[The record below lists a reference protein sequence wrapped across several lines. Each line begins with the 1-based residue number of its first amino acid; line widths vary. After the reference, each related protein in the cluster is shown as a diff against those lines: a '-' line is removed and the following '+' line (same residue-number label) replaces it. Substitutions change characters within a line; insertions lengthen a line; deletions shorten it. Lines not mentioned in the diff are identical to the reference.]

1 VALENDVKPV
11 CSTESVLASVLYR
24 DDHSI
29 ILNKPTG
36 IAVHR
41 TPKGDENLESYF
53 SALTFERSNPPML
66 AHRLD
71 KLTSGCLVLGR
82 HAKSIAHLGKLF
94 TQGRIKK
101 RYVALVLGHPPEA
114 SGTFSRSILRVDL
127 GRGKWEFRCS
137 PEGQEA
143 ITEYRLLAKSPTH
156 SLLSLSPL
164 TGRTH
169 QLRLHCQALGC
180 PIVGDVFY
188 GGGEGQLLLHAF
200 QVHIPSATGY
210 AQIDVTAPLPDY
222 FDAALEAQG
231 LAPPAPQ
238 RLGSLSM
245 TS

>member
-1 VALENDVKPV
+1 VAVENAVLPV
-11 CSTESVLASVLYR
+11 CSAESVRASVLYR
-24 DDHSI
+24 DDHMI

-53 SALTFERSNPPML
+53 SALTFERTNPPML

-82 HAKSIAHLGKLF
+82 HGKSIAHLGKLF

-101 RYVALVLGHPPEA
+101 CYVALVLGYPPDVA
-114 SGTFSRSILRVDL
+114 GVFSRPIMRVDL

-137 PEGQEA
+137 PDGQEA
-143 ITEYRLLAKSPTH
+143 ITEYRVLAKSATH

-200 QVHIPSATGY
+200 QVHIPASGGY
-210 AQIDVTAPLPDY
+210 ERVDATAPLPEY
-222 FDAALEAQG
+222 FLAALEAQG
-231 LAPPAPQ
+231 IAAPIAE
-238 RLGSLSM
+238 
-245 TS
+245 